1 MPKAVVHYFMK
12 LYDLFYVIRQ
22 VAVYNDRIATAV
34 PVDKTF
40 NAVVI
45 CTEIHLLAPDIVV
58 FAHIVRTCAMEK
70 SPESMGIGLYL
81 S

>member
-1 MPKAVVHYFMK
+1 MHYFVK
-12 LYDLFYVIRQ
+12 LDDLFYMIRQ
-22 VAVYNDRIATAV
+22 VSVYNDRIATTV

-45 CTEIHLLAPDIVV
+45 CTEIHLLAPDIIV

-70 SPESMGIGLYL
+70 SPESMGIGLHL